1 MRFVPLLFMLILT
14 ACIAAAPGKTD
25 KPSGGSEDPITGGAI
40 TVTTL
45 DAVTP
50 GQKGVPRPKPNPAL
64 TAPNPD
70 ATEPASDSD
79 VPDPAAKPPVTEPGA
94 TAPVAPARAV
104 SAAEK
109 TCIRQGGTWG
119 PAGKAGETC
128 TKQTKDN
135 GKQCNAESDC
145 EGYCLARS
153 KTCAPFTPMFGC
165 NEILQ
170 DNGVQVTLCLD

>member
-1 MRFVPLLFMLILT
+1 MRLLPLLFVLILT
-14 ACIAAAPGKTD
+14 ACIAAAPGKSD
-25 KPSGGSEDPITGGAI
+25 KPSAVPENPITGGAI

-45 DAVTP
+45 DAATP
-50 GQKGVPRPKPNPAL
+50 GQVGVPRPKPNPAL
-64 TAPNPD
+64 IAPNRDVVDHAKDGDVP
-70 ATEPASDSD
+70 EPA
-79 VPDPAAKPPVTEPGA
+79 AEPPVSEPAA
-94 TAPVAPARAV
+94 TAPVAPARTV

-128 TKQTKDN
+128 TKLTKDS
-135 GKQCNAESDC
+135 GKQCDAESDC

-153 KTCAPFTPMFGC
+153 RTCAPFTPMFGC